1 MSPSFD
7 ASTVK
12 LIITL
17 ATPHQPVILI
27 DKNLKDFY
35 HSVDTFW
42 QRQKLTK
49 TNRLEN
55 LTMIS
60 VGGGIKDILV
70 RPELTFNELAD
81 LNVLVSTMCNVYTI
95 HMTSYVSH
103 LIVDV
108 RLHTQFSISTLRR

>member
-1 MSPSFD
+1 MIARSMFINPSFD
-7 ASTVK
+7 PSTVK

-35 HSVDTFW
+35 NSVDTFW
-42 QRQKLTK
+42 QRQRATK

-55 LTMIS
+55 LTLIS
-60 VGGGIKDILV
+60 VGGGIKDVLV

-81 LNVLVSTMCNVYTI
+81 LNILVSTYG
-95 HMTSYVSH
+95 
-103 LIVDV
+103 
-108 RLHTQFSISTLRR
+108 FSKAWAFDNITT